1 MKNSNRPGVVRTFTG
16 LLTLGPALRASVNE
30 RTSDTIAGPHFTS
43 YPLRVPS
50 DRDEELAVA
59 EEAF

>member
-16 LLTLGPALRASVNE
+16 FLTLGPALRASVNE
-30 RTSDTIAGPHFTS
+30 RTSDTIAGHATS